1 MGKLRTTETKG
12 GAQQYTSGGGK
23 GEKSKSR
30 VALDIDQDERD
41 IGTDERTAM
50 SKEIA
55 AAQFDR
61 DLKKKFV
68 EKYGLTPNKAEAMMG
83 AAFAGASRIGSS
95 RLEDFYQDR
104 VNQEPRIKN
113 KLGNKKTIRSKA
125 DRPGKGSDE
134 PITKTKVARY
144 KHGGAV
150 MQGRGG
156 SFKGVS

>member
-55 AAQFDR
+55 AAQMDR

-68 EKYGLTPNKAEAMMG
+68 EKYGLTPNKAEAMMS
-83 AAFAGASRIGSS
+83 AAFAGASDVGSS

-104 VNQEPRIKN
+104 VEKEPKIKN
-113 KLGNKKTIRSKA
+113 KLGNKKPIRSKA

-134 PITKTKVARY
+134 PITKRNK
-144 KHGGAV
+144 GGLIKTGAKDY
-150 MQGRGG
+150 RKGG
-156 SFKGVS
+156 MFY

>member
-12 GAQQYTSGGGK
+12 GAQQYTRGGGE
-23 GEKSKSR
+23 GEKSKNR
-30 VALDIDQDERD
+30 VALDITQDERPGRD
-41 IGTDERTAM
+41 ASTAM

-55 AAQFDR
+55 AAQMDR

-68 EKYGLTPNKAEAMMG
+68 EKYGLTPNKAEAMMS

-95 RLEDFYQDR
+95 KLENFYQDR
-104 VNQEPRIKN
+104 VNQEPKVKN
-113 KLGNKKTIRSKA
+113 KLGNKKPIRSKA

-134 PITKTKVARY
+134 PITKTKAARY

>member
-12 GAQQYTSGGGK
+12 GAQQYTRGGGK
-23 GEKSKSR
+23 GEKSKNR
-30 VALDIDQDERD
+30 VALDITQDERPGMD
-41 IGTDERTAM
+41 ASTA
-50 SKEIA
+50 KNEEIQ
-55 AAQFDR
+55 AAQTDPKLR
-61 DLKKKFV
+61 KKFI
-68 EKYGLTPNKAEAMMG
+68 EKYGLTPNKAEAMMS

-95 RLEDFYQDR
+95 KLEDFYQDR

>member
-1 MGKLRTTETKG
+1 MAKLTTKETKG
-12 GAQQYTSGGGK
+12 GAQQYTRGGGK
-23 GEKSKSR
+23 DEKSKLR
-30 VALDIDQDERD
+30 IALDVTQDERPGRD
-41 IGTDERTAM
+41 ASTAM

-55 AAQFDR
+55 AAKTDR

-68 EKYGLTPNKAEAMMG
+68 EKYGLTPNKAEAMMS
-83 AAFAGASRIGSS
+83 AAFAGASRSGSS
-95 RLEDFYQDR
+95 KLENFYQDR
-104 VNQEPRIKN
+104 VNKEPRIEN
-113 KLGNKKTIRSKA
+113 KLGNKKPTRSKA

-134 PITKTKVARY
+134 PITKTKAARY